1 MQKYL
6 HSSFPFTK
14 FASENYKCVNLSP
27 MIRTVLSLAIAA
39 FLLSTPLNMKA
50 QDIQRTP
57 IEQEVNAVTI
67 SVTESTVHIKNA
79 EKQVLEI
86 YNMAGVKVA
95 TFHIES
101 NERAIDLSHLSKGCY
116 ILKVGKV
123 ARKVYLR

>member
-1 MQKYL
+1 
-6 HSSFPFTK
+6 
-14 FASENYKCVNLSP
+14 
-27 MIRTVLSLAIAA
+27 MIRTVLTFAISA
-39 FLLSTPLNMKA
+39 FLFTLTPDMKA
-50 QDIQRTP
+50 QDIQRAP
-57 IEQEVNAVTI
+57 IEQEVNAVSITI
-67 SVTESTVHIKNA
+67 TGTTVNIKNA

-101 NERAIDLSHLSKGCY
+101 NEISVNLSHLQKGCY

>member
-1 MQKYL
+1 MQQIKT
-6 HSSFPFTK
+6 FTT
-14 FASENYKCVNLSP
+14 FANENYNSVNTKPMVKTILSFAF
-27 MIRTVLSLAIAA
+27 SA
-39 FLLSTPLNMKA
+39 FLLCTPCEVKA
-50 QDIQRTP
+50 QDIQRSAP
-57 IEQEVNAVTI
+57 IEQEMNAVTI
-67 SVTESTVHIKNA
+67 TVTEATVHVKNA

-101 NERAIDLSHLSKGCY
+101 NDRAIDLGHLPKGCY

>member
-1 MQKYL
+1 
-6 HSSFPFTK
+6 
-14 FASENYKCVNLSP
+14 
-27 MIRTVLSLAIAA
+27 
-39 FLLSTPLNMKA
+39 MKA
-50 QDIQRTP
+50 QDIQRAP

>member
-1 MQKYL
+1 MLMVK
-6 HSSFPFTK
+6 
-14 FASENYKCVNLSP
+14 NILS
-27 MIRTVLSLAIAA
+27 IAISAI
-39 FLLSTPLNMKA
+39 LLCSPCEMKA
-50 QDIQRTP
+50 QDIQRPAT
-57 IEQEVNAVTI
+57 IEQEVNAVSI
-67 SVTESTVHIKNA
+67 SVTDATVHIKNA

-101 NERAIDLSHLSKGCY
+101 NDRAIDLSHLAKGCY